1 MNQKLVGR
9 KKELQ
14 LLEEALESSEAEMI
28 SVIGRRRVGKT
39 FLIQTAYEGKID
51 FEMTGVQNGTREE
64 QLKNFMLQLADFSK
78 GNFPMVQPKDWLEA
92 FYLLSKFLRTKKKD
106 KKMVVFLD
114 ELPWLS
120 TPKSGFLK
128 GLSYFWNS
136 WAVKQNIVVVICGSA
151 ASWMIQKVVNHKGGL
166 HNRITKRIHLF
177 PFTLAETEQYLSKRN
192 IHFDRYQLVQI
203 YMAMGGIPHY
213 LKEIKR
219 GESAAQNINNI
230 CFSITGLLRDEFSRL
245 YSALFKNSERHIAV
259 IKALAQKRH
268 GLTRQQVL
276 NLTQLTTGG
285 TIARVLN
292 ELLESGFISA
302 YRPFGKKRKEK
313 LYRLTDE
320 YSLFYLY
327 FIEGK
332 DHEGDDI
339 WNHLSQTQSYKV
351 WSGYSFENTCL
362 KHIPQI
368 KKALGISGIYS
379 LSGSFYK
386 KGTREE
392 EGTQI
397 DLLIDR
403 NDHVVNLIEIKFYKE
418 AFSISK
424 LYANKLRD
432 KMRIYRAATKTNK
445 QLFWVFISTFGV
457 VTNAHSLGLID
468 KSLTMDDLFV

>member
-1 MNQKLVGR
+1 MVD
-9 KKELQ
+9 
-14 LLEEALESSEAEMI
+14 S
-28 SVIGRRRVGKT
+28 
-39 FLIQTAYEGKID
+39 
-51 FEMTGVQNGTREE
+51 
-64 QLKNFMLQLADFSK
+64 SK
-78 GNFPMVQPKDWLEA
+78 GSFPMTQPKDWLEA
-92 FYLLSKFLRTKKKD
+92 FYLLAKFLETKKK
-106 KKMVVFLD
+106 KRKMVIFLD

-151 ASWMIQKVVNHKGGL
+151 ASWMIQKVVNHTGGL

-177 PFTLAETEQYLSKRN
+177 PFTLLETEQYLFNRN
-192 IHFDRYQLVQI
+192 IRFDRYQLIQI

-219 GESAAQNINNI
+219 GESAVQNINNI
-230 CFSITGLLRDEFSRL
+230 CFSITGLLRNEFSRL
-245 YSALFKNSERHIAV
+245 YSALFKNAENHITV
-259 IKALAQKRH
+259 IKALAQKRN
-268 GLTRQQVL
+268 GLTRQQIL
-276 NLTQLTTGG
+276 SLTQFSTGG
-285 TIARVLN
+285 MMARVLN
-292 ELLESGFISA
+292 ELLESGFISV

-332 DHEGDDI
+332 EFEGDDI

-368 KKALGISGIYS
+368 KKSLGISGIYS
-379 LSGSFYK
+379 LSSSFYK
-386 KGTREE
+386 KGTTENK
-392 EGTQI
+392 GTKI

-403 NDHVVNLIEIKFYKE
+403 NDHVINLIEIKFHKE
-418 AFSISK
+418 VFSISK
-424 LYANKLRD
+424 NYADKLRN
-432 KMRIYRAATKTNK
+432 KMRIYRTTTKTNK
-445 QLFWVFISTFGV
+445 QLFWVFISTFGI
-457 VTNAHSLGLID
+457 VTNAHSLGLVD
-468 KSLTMDDLFV
+468 KSLTMDDLF